1 MRIRIAMVMAVL
13 AAALLLPGLAR
24 AEDGQGTGTEVVV
37 ATVTGFSDGNGV
49 PISASTNGFSD
60 GNGAPTLGSEDGVS
74 DGSSGVAAET
84 TAGDATAGGMDVGSD
99 FGMSDGNG

>member
-1 MRIRIAMVMAVL
+1 MRFRIAIVMAVL

-24 AEDGQGTGTEVVV
+24 ADDGQGTGTDVVA

-49 PISASTNGFSD
+49 PISTSTNGFADGNGTPTVGTTDGFSD
-60 GNGAPTLGSEDGVS
+60 GNGGATTG
-74 DGSSGVAAET
+74 AADAT
-84 TAGDATAGGMDVGSD
+84 TADAGTATSS

>member
-1 MRIRIAMVMAVL
+1 VRIPIAMVMAVL

-49 PISASTNGFSD
+49 PISASTNGFAD
-60 GNGAPTLGSEDGVS
+60 GNGAPTVGSGDGVS
-74 DGSSGVAAET
+74 DGNSGVAVGT
-84 TAGDATAGGMDVGSD
+84 TAGDTAAGTTDVGSD

>member
-1 MRIRIAMVMAVL
+1 MRLRIAIVMAVL

-24 AEDGQGTGTEVVV
+24 AEDGQGTGTDAVV

-49 PISASTNGFSD
+49 PISGSTNGFAD
-60 GNGAPTLGSEDGVS
+60 GNGAPTVGST
-74 DGSSGVAAET
+74 DGSSDGNDGAGTGATNGSAADGG
-84 TAGDATAGGMDVGSD
+84 TAAAD

>member
-1 MRIRIAMVMAVL
+1 VRLRIDVVMAVL

-24 AEDGQGTGTEVVV
+24 AEDGAGTPTGAVA

-49 PISASTNGFSD
+49 PISVSTNGFAD
-60 GNGAPTLGSEDGVS
+60 GNGAPTVGSTDGFS
-74 DGSSGVAAET
+74 DGNDGAVTGTAAGSSASDSGSVAA
-84 TAGDATAGGMDVGSD
+84 D

>member
-1 MRIRIAMVMAVL
+1 MRLRIAVITAVL

-24 AEDGQGTGTEVVV
+24 AEGGQVTPTDAVA

-49 PISASTNGFSD
+49 PVSVSTNGFADGNGVPIVGSADGFSD
-60 GNGAPTLGSEDGVS
+60 GNSGA
-74 DGSSGVAAET
+74 T
-84 TAGDATAGGMDVGSD
+84 TGATGAGGATAD